1 MSEYC
6 SQCSPFDGEYDIDL
20 HILAL
25 EVKPGHSINFL
36 CEGCDKRAI
45 YKDEDGK
52 LYLLRKDKLHPVNFD
67 EL

>member
-6 SQCSPFDGEYDIDL
+6 SQCNPFVSEYDIDL

-25 EVKPGHSINFL
+25 KVEPGHSINFL
-36 CEGCDKRAI
+36 CEGCDNRAL

-52 LYLLRKDKLHPVNFD
+52 LYILRKEEKK
-67 EL
+67 